1 MRRGAWKTP
10 SLSGTD
16 AEAVARAKTSA
27 LQATRQRNGAKA
39 EERVVRA
46 MRERGDVMVEKTEVP
61 FRMGKD
67 GKLSA
72 RRKVSGDFRAVR
84 LVKVPVFHDGKD
96 SWEVGLSV
104 LVEVKKADNRLCYGD
119 FAPHQIEALN
129 AHNAA
134 HGITEVAWVD
144 RGEVRF
150 VPWARFIEIGFRRG
164 MSVVWNGTAIEIYRG
179 KE

>member
-10 SLSGTD
+10 SLSDTD

-39 EERVVRA
+39 EERVARA

-61 FRMGKD
+61 FRVGKD

-84 LVKVPVFHDGKD
+84 HFHMRGF
-96 SWEVGLSV
+96 GISV